1 MLTLID
7 SSSWTH
13 VIRRKG
19 LPAIRQR
26 VATLLRD
33 GHAAWCDIVRLEL
46 WRGVGGDDD
55 RAVLQELEANVKLL
69 PITDQV
75 WQSACELAS
84 HARRNGLAIPA
95 NDFLV
100 YACATAHHAKLEA
113 NDKHFAAIARIVD
126 A

>member
-19 LPAIRQR
+19 TPAIRDR
-26 VATLLRD
+26 VAHLLRERD
-33 GHAAWCDIVRLEL
+33 AAWCDIVRLEL
-46 WRGVGGDDD
+46 WRGVGGEED
-55 RAVLQELEANVKLL
+55 RAVLLKLEANVRLL
-69 PITDQV
+69 PITDKI
-75 WQSACELAS
+75 WQSACDLAS
-84 HARRNGLAIPA
+84 HARRKGLAIPA

-113 NDKHFAAIARIVD
+113 NDKHYAAIARIVD